1 MTDLTNPSS
10 TSQPL
15 SSAAESLPTKP
26 QPTVLRCVTGSLIAS
41 VFAFGLY
48 SLTMS
53 IALSFASK
61 PVHSTNI
68 TVLKISVAVRTL
80 VVGMVALGTGV
91 FGLAAVGLM
100 LLGLQ
105 ILIQKLMK
113 KPDPSSGV

>member
-1 MTDLTNPSS
+1 MTDLTNPNS

-15 SSAAESLPTKP
+15 NSAGDAAQASGR
-26 QPTVLRCVTGSLIAS
+26 QPTVLRCITGSLIAS
-41 VFAFGLY
+41 ALTFGLY

-61 PVHSTNI
+61 PVQSSNI

-80 VVGMVALGTGV
+80 VVGMTALGMGV
-91 FGLAAVGLM
+91 FGMAAVGLM

-105 ILIQKLMK
+105 IWIQKLAK
-113 KPDPSSGV
+113 KPTV

>member
-1 MTDLTNPSS
+1 MADLTNPNSS
-10 TSQPL
+10 SQPP
-15 SSAAESLPTKP
+15 SSAGDALPPKS
-26 QPTVLRCVTGSLIAS
+26 PTVLRCVTGSLIAS
-41 VFAFGLY
+41 AFAFGLY

-61 PVHSTNI
+61 PVHSSNI

-100 LLGLQ
+100 LLGVQ
-105 ILIQKLMK
+105 ILIQNWVK
-113 KPDPSSGV
+113 KTTA

>member
-1 MTDLTNPSS
+1 MADLTNPNS
-10 TSQPL
+10 TSEPL
-15 SSAAESLPTKP
+15 SSVGDATPASPK
-26 QPTVLRCVTGSLIAS
+26 QPTVLRCVTGSLISS

-53 IALSFASK
+53 IALNFASK

-105 ILIQKLMK
+105 IGIQKLVK
-113 KPDPSSGV
+113 KPAG

>member
-1 MTDLTNPSS
+1 MTDLTNPNS
-10 TSQPL
+10 TSQSL
-15 SSAAESLPTKP
+15 NSAGDAAPASGR
-26 QPTVLRCVTGSLIAS
+26 QPTVLRCVMGSLIAS
-41 VFAFGLY
+41 AFAFGLY

-61 PVHSTNI
+61 PVHSSNL

-105 ILIQKLMK
+105 ILIQKLVK
-113 KPDPSSGV
+113 KPTG

>member
-1 MTDLTNPSS
+1 MADLTNSNS

-15 SSAAESLPTKP
+15 SSAADATPASSR

-41 VFAFGLY
+41 AFAFGLY

-53 IALSFASK
+53 IALSFASN
-61 PVHSTNI
+61 PVHSSNI
-68 TVLKISVAVRTL
+68 TVVKISAAVRTL

-91 FGLAAVGLM
+91 FGIAAVGLM

-105 ILIQKLMK
+105 ILIQKLVK
-113 KPDPSSGV
+113 KPTG